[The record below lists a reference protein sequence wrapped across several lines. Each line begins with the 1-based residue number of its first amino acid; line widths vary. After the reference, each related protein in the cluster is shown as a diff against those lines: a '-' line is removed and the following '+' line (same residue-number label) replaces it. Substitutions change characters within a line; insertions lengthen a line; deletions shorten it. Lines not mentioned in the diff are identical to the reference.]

1 MRGTKQARKFG
12 GRPVEREPEPGESTH
27 LSVVVNRSL
36 KQKIERAA
44 AKRGWSISKEANH
57 RLEMSFVL
65 IEQAGLANLFGLIP
79 SDSLYERLAGPPKS
93 PGLLATKEQE
103 DAYRKAMDAYQKEMD
118 AYQKEMDA
126 RRRAKK

>member
-57 RLEMSFVL
+57 RLELSFAL
-65 IEQAGLANLFGLIP
+65 IEQSGLSALFGLIP
-79 SDSLYERLAGPPKS
+79 PDSLYERLALLKPPKP
-93 PGLLATKEQE
+93 PGLLATPEQE
-103 DAYRKAMDAYQKEMD
+103 AAYQKAMDAYQR
-118 AYQKEMDA
+118 EMDA
-126 RRRAKK
+126 RRRTKK